1 MSPAKKIKDPK
12 PRTLIT
18 GATGFLGRN
27 ILHRLLAEHEDERF
41 VLLVR
46 GDKRGSPRQRLHRI
60 LESRYDEGRVE
71 AFKKR
76 IDLVPGDITWERFG
90 MDDRAYEALAGSVDR
105 IIHSA
110 ASVVFNHPLE
120 QARTINVKGTE
131 TILDFAE
138 SCHAKGILKRVDYI
152 GTAYVAGDRSGLVLE
167 DELDKGQ
174 SFHNTYEQTKFE
186 AETLVRERMKNL
198 PLTIYRPSIIVGDSK
213 TGRTSSFNVM
223 YFPLKIYARGIW
235 RSIPGNPGSKVDI
248 VPVDYICEALD
259 IISSREDTIGHCYH
273 LTASGRASTMGTVTK
288 MAADYFGA
296 KPVRFFNPVLY
307 MNTIHLAVKNAV
319 RWHRRL
325 YDMLINKGELYLPY
339 FMQSLAFDNT
349 NALSILE
356 DSGLQAPLVD
366 DYFSNIF
373 QYCIDTDWGKQVAV
387 KED

>member
-1 MSPAKKIKDPK
+1 MRMIKDLK

-46 GDKRGSPRQRLHRI
+46 GDERGSPRQRLHRI
-60 LESRYDEGRVE
+60 LESRYEESRAE

-76 IDLVPGDITWERFG
+76 IDLVPGDITWEHFG
-90 MDDRAYEALAGSVDR
+90 MDDRGYEALAGSVDR

-110 ASVVFNHPLE
+110 ASVVFNHPLK

-138 SCHAKGILKRVDYI
+138 SCHAKGLLKRLDYI
-152 GTAYVAGDRSGLVLE
+152 GTAYVAGDRSGLILE

-186 AETLVRERMKNL
+186 AERLVRERMQGL
-198 PLTIYRPSIIVGDSK
+198 PVTIYRPSIIVGDSR

-235 RSIPGNPGSKVDI
+235 RWIPGNPGAKVDI
-248 VPVDYICEALD
+248 IPVDYICAALD
-259 IISSREDTIGHCYH
+259 HISSLEETIGKCYH
-273 LTASGRASTMGTVTK
+273 LTASGRASTMGTLTK

-296 KPVRFFNPVLY
+296 KPVRFFNPTLY
-307 MNTIHLAVKNAV
+307 MNTIHLTVKNAV
-319 RWHRRL
+319 RAHRRL
-325 YDMLINKGELYLPY
+325 YNMLINKGELYLPY
-339 FMQSLAFDNT
+339 FMQNLEFDNR
-349 NALSILE
+349 NARSILE
-356 DSGLQAPLVD
+356 RFDLKAPLVN

-373 QYCIDTDWGKQVAV
+373 QYCIDTDWGKNVAV
-387 KED
+387 KGD